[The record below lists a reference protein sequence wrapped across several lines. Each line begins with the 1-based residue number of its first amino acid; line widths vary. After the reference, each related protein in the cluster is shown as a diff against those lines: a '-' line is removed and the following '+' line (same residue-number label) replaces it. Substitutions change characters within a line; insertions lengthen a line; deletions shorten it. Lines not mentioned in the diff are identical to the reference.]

1 MRFRTL
7 FDSMKHRRSGTP
19 VRRKPS
25 RPTASRLRVE
35 ALEGR
40 CLPSFLGPVNYSVG
54 SFPTSIVAADF
65 NHDAVLDLA
74 VANPSSSSV
83 LLGNADGTFQQA
95 LNSPGAAAPRSLAVG
110 DFNADGKLDLA
121 TANAGEVSVLLGD
134 GNGTFQAPISSGIG
148 PDYMSVSVGDFNTDG
163 KLDLAVTSNLR
174 IDDGYGYYGG
184 HYYHDE
190 SRASILL
197 GNGTGSFADPIASS
211 VGYGYFLVSA
221 AAGDFNTDG
230 KLDLAVASNGGAV
243 ILLPGTGAGTF
254 GIPTS
259 FHTGYYSS
267 SVAAGDVNADGKLD
281 LVTANPQGNNVS
293 VLLGTG
299 AGSFGAAQNYTAG
312 SQPQTDWGCESVTM
326 ADFNGDGR
334 LDLVTANG
342 DTETV
347 SVLLGTGAGT
357 FQPPV
362 SATADSWPYGVVA
375 GDFNG
380 DGRPDVAYGSNN
392 VSNNVSVL
400 LNDGTWPP
408 LPPPSV
414 SVNDVTVT
422 EGNTGTVNATF
433 TVTLLYASPVDVTV
447 HYDTANITAMAG
459 SDYAAVS
466 GEVIIAAGQTTRTF
480 TVGVIGDRS
489 TEPTETFVVN
499 LSGATNATIADGQG
513 VGTIVDDEPRISI
526 SDVTKKEGNGKR
538 TTLFVFTVTLSA
550 AYDQA
555 VAVSYRTAD
564 GTATTGDGD
573 YVARTGTLTF
583 APGETT
589 KTITIEVKGDGK
601 KEANEYFH
609 LDLFDNSSNS
619 LFTKSHS
626 LGTILNDD

>member
-1 MRFRTL
+1 
-7 FDSMKHRRSGTP
+7 
-19 VRRKPS
+19 
-25 RPTASRLRVE
+25 
-35 ALEGR
+35 
-40 CLPSFLGPVNYSVG
+40 
-54 SFPTSIVAADF
+54 
-65 NHDAVLDLA
+65 
-74 VANPSSSSV
+74 
-83 LLGNADGTFQQA
+83 
-95 LNSPGAAAPRSLAVG
+95 
-110 DFNADGKLDLA
+110 
-121 TANAGEVSVLLGD
+121 
-134 GNGTFQAPISSGIG
+134 
-148 PDYMSVSVGDFNTDG
+148 VSVGDFNTDG
-163 KLDLAVTSNLR
+163 KLDLAVVSNVHV
-174 IDDGYGYYGG
+174 DDGYGYYGG

-190 SRASILL
+190 SRASVLL
-197 GNGTGSFADPIASS
+197 GNGTGSFADPIAPS

-254 GIPTS
+254 GIPTN
-259 FHTGYYSS
+259 FYTGYYSQ

-299 AGSFGAAQNYTAG
+299 TGSFGAAQNYTAG

-342 DTETV
+342 DTGTV

-375 GDFNG
+375 GDCNG
-380 DGRPDVAYGSNN
+380 DGRPDVASANN
-392 VSNNVSVL
+392 GPNNVSVL
-400 LNDGTWPP
+400 LNDGIWPP

-433 TVTLLYASPVDVTV
+433 TVTLLYASHVDVTL

-459 SDYAAVS
+459 SDYAAAS
-466 GEVIIAAGQTTRTF
+466 GDVIIAAGQTTKTF
-480 TVGVIGDRS
+480 TVAVISDRS
-489 TEPTETFVVN
+489 TEPTETFAVN

-513 VGTIVDDEPRISI
+513 VGTILDNEPRISV
-526 SDVTKKEGNGKR
+526 SDVTKKEGNGRK

-550 AYDQA
+550 AYDQP
-555 VAVSYRTAD
+555 VTMSYQTVN
-564 GTATTGDGD
+564 GTATTGVND
-573 YVARTGTLTF
+573 YVAKTGTLTF

-589 KTITIEVKGDGK
+589 KTVTIEVKGDSK
-601 KEANEYFH
+601 NEANETFY
-609 LDLFDNSSNS
+609 LDLYGNSSNS
-619 LFTKSHS
+619 LFTKNRGI
-626 LGTILNDD
+626 GTIPNDD